1 MTGGESPVRG
11 LIRALR
17 ANRVVCLLADRDLSA
32 HGVPVTFFGAP
43 TSMPP
48 GPATLA
54 AATGAALMPVACWFT
69 DDPVQGDA
77 AKRSS
82 TTGSGEG
89 WGFRIHP
96 PIEVPDRAAVGAATQ
111 AVADA
116 FAGDIAEHPADWHML
131 QRLWPDQH

>member
-1 MTGGESPVRG
+1 
-11 LIRALR
+11 
-17 ANRVVCLLADRDLSA
+17 
-32 HGVPVTFFGAP
+32 
-43 TSMPP
+43 MPP

-69 DDPVQGDA
+69 DDPVH
-77 AKRSS
+77 
-82 TTGSGEG
+82 GEG

-96 PIEVPDRAAVGAATQ
+96 PVEVPDRAAVGAATQ